1 MIWSIYHMTLIK
13 LRTKRFTVCDIVFV
27 RKHIKTTFG
36 RQWGYHTI
44 TGRLQIPTR
53 ASRQKFCLARVF
65 PLWRPVWTASEQDN
79 WQIRCSA
86 PNKDEGRHHRKRT
99 SALTNLRRTIRRCNF
114 SFNKKISRAGQ
125 NRVSIRTNSQPCGSV
140 ENLTEF
146 VDYRSSQCSIWTKS
160 PYKPKPYG
168 EIHVV

>member
-1 MIWSIYHMTLIK
+1 MTLIK

-65 PLWRPVWTASEQDN
+65 SPM
-79 WQIRCSA
+79 A
-86 PNKDEGRHHRKRT
+86 PSLDGERT
-99 SALTNLRRTIRRCNF
+99 RQLANTLF
-114 SFNKKISRAGQ
+114 G
-125 NRVSIRTNSQPCGSV
+125 
-140 ENLTEF
+140 
-146 VDYRSSQCSIWTKS
+146 TK
-160 PYKPKPYG
+160 
-168 EIHVV
+168 